1 MGRHRA
7 IVQGAECALQAHR
20 RLDIG
25 LGPSGRKG
33 WRRKGRLQEGRGIA
47 QLLDGDAQPVQAPF
61 VERAQPAAA
70 VQDLVMARV
79 EHRAGEFVEARGGA
93 GRRQGDEGVE
103 LAVEALEAGARQG
116 RAGALQMDLGQ
127 PIADPPDDRRHVGHG
142 LVEKDMEV
150 ARRRAFAGQP
160 LGFGRQRPH
169 DRPVDGALEQA
180 EGRAQPAQRHPRL
193 VDADRPAAGQD
204 DGAVFQQVGM
214 ALRHDVPQRDIGG
227 GIGGEAGVGGSHAG
241 PTVTAARDRAT
252 AKNDPMMK
260 VLFQPADCD
269 LSGFFGVSAGRPCG

>member
-1 MGRHRA
+1 MRSR
-7 IVQGAECALQAHR
+7 CR
-20 RLDIG
+20 RLSSSE
-25 LGPSGRKG
+25 PSLRPRFTTLS
-33 WRRKGRLQEGRGIA
+33 WRLSSS
-47 QLLDGDAQPVQAPF
+47 V
-61 VERAQPAAA
+61 RANSS
-70 VQDLVMARV
+70 R
-79 EHRAGEFVEARGGA
+79 RSCGA

-103 LAVEALEAGARQG
+103 LAMEALEAGAGQG

-127 PIADPPDDRRHVGHG
+127 PVADPPDDRRHVVHG

-160 LGFGRQRPH
+160 LGLGRQRPH

-214 ALRHDVPQRDIGG
+214 ARRHDVPQRDIGRWYRG
-227 GIGGEAGVGGSHAG
+227 RGRCREEPCRPDRNGRPRPGNRKERHSDEGFISAARLRFVGLFRCFRWPAMRLAG
-241 PTVTAARDRAT
+241 PDR
-252 AKNDPMMK
+252 
-260 VLFQPADCD
+260 
-269 LSGFFGVSAGRPCG
+269 GRFR